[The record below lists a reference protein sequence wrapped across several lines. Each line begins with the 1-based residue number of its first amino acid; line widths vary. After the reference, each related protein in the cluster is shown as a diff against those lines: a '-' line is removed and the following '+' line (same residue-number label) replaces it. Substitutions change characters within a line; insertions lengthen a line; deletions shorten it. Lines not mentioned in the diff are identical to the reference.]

1 MATDYLSKLNVGSGL
16 NTAEIIDAI
25 VAAEQ
30 VPAEKLINDKVEQ
43 RTLSISALAEVK
55 SSLSSFQKTL
65 SIIDG
70 TTGLIG
76 SSGNSAIDILVT
88 DASLATAASYD
99 VEVDTLATS
108 QTLVFD
114 GFTSADQSLGA
125 GSLVINYGTWSAG
138 TFTKNPNTMA
148 HTLTILDG
156 SDTLEDIVSAV
167 NALDVGITASIIET
181 DTDQFSFVLKSET
194 GSDNALSITATETV
208 SSTGLANL
216 NYTAYD
222 SSVEVIAASD
232 AMFSLDGVDITRE
245 SNMITDVI
253 DGVTLTL
260 SDVTSSA
267 VNVKTTFD
275 TATAY
280 VAMSSLVD
288 AINSLN
294 TVLYDVSERGL
305 NGGKSGPLVNDT
317 IIRGLISDIK
327 SITTDAIYG
336 YGNDEYYIANY
347 GVATQRDG
355 SLKLDYDDFVD
366 AFEEDPDAFAFITQN
381 RITASESTVVGTV
394 FSDDWTG
401 GNYSL
406 TVDGDGI
413 ATLDGATMTTSGTLY
428 FGASNSTDGLSLSIG
443 SSVTSATVYMGR
455 SVVSLLDNIAET
467 LLESGNDLDEKVTN
481 YNSDLDD
488 YAIRLSTLEDKMAQM
503 RARYVDKFTAMEIAS
518 ETMKKTLSGLTSMMD
533 AWSNNMKN

>member
-138 TFTKNPNTMA
+138 TFTKNPNTTA

>member
-1 MATDYLSKLNVGSGL
+1 
-16 NTAEIIDAI
+16 
-25 VAAEQ
+25 
-30 VPAEKLINDKVEQ
+30 
-43 RTLSISALAEVK
+43 
-55 SSLSSFQKTL
+55 
-65 SIIDG
+65 
-70 TTGLIG
+70 
-76 SSGNSAIDILVT
+76 
-88 DASLATAASYD
+88 
-99 VEVDTLATS
+99 
-108 QTLVFD
+108 
-114 GFTSADQSLGA
+114 
-125 GSLVINYGTWSAG
+125 
-138 TFTKNPNTMA
+138 
-148 HTLTILDG
+148 LDG

>member
-1 MATDYLSKLNVGSGL
+1 
-16 NTAEIIDAI
+16 
-25 VAAEQ
+25 
-30 VPAEKLINDKVEQ
+30 
-43 RTLSISALAEVK
+43 
-55 SSLSSFQKTL
+55 
-65 SIIDG
+65 
-70 TTGLIG
+70 
-76 SSGNSAIDILVT
+76 
-88 DASLATAASYD
+88 
-99 VEVDTLATS
+99 
-108 QTLVFD
+108 
-114 GFTSADQSLGA
+114 
-125 GSLVINYGTWSAG
+125 
-138 TFTKNPNTMA
+138 
-148 HTLTILDG
+148 
-156 SDTLEDIVSAV
+156 
-167 NALDVGITASIIET
+167 
-181 DTDQFSFVLKSET
+181 
-194 GSDNALSITATETV
+194 
-208 SSTGLANL
+208 
-216 NYTAYD
+216 
-222 SSVEVIAASD
+222 
-232 AMFSLDGVDITRE
+232 
-245 SNMITDVI
+245 
-253 DGVTLTL
+253 
-260 SDVTSSA
+260 
-267 VNVKTTFD
+267 
-275 TATAY
+275 
-280 VAMSSLVD
+280 
-288 AINSLN
+288 
-294 TVLYDVSERGL
+294 
-305 NGGKSGPLVNDT
+305 LVNDT